1 MQYRPLGRS
10 DLRVSHI
17 GLGTMTWG
25 EQNDEAQA
33 HEQLDAALA
42 AGVNFVDT
50 AEMYPV
56 APRAETYGRTEQIIG
71 SWLARTARRHDIIL
85 ASKVI
90 GPGAFPY
97 VRGGPRLDR
106 SEEHTSELQSLM
118 RISYAVFRLKK
129 K

>member
-42 AGVNFVDT
+42 AGVNFVET

-56 APRAETYGRTEQIIG
+56 APRAETYGRTEQING
-71 SWLARTARRHDIIL
+71 SWVARTARLPDIL
-85 ASKVI
+85 RANQVR
-90 GPGAFPY
+90 GPGPF
-97 VRGGPRLDR
+97 DR
-106 SEEHTSELQSLM
+106 T
-118 RISYAVFRLKK
+118 RVVWG
-129 K
+129 

>member
-1 MQYRPLGRS
+1 MRAPRRTQARTEIRMQYRPLGRS

-50 AEMYPV
+50 AEIDRKSGV
-56 APRAETYGRTEQIIG
+56 SGKGVSVRVDLGGRRFIKQKTKQQIDK
-71 SWLARTARRHDIIL
+71 H
-85 ASKVI
+85 
-90 GPGAFPY
+90 
-97 VRGGPRLDR
+97 
-106 SEEHTSELQSLM
+106 
-118 RISYAVFRLKK
+118 
-129 K
+129 

>member
-1 MQYRPLGRS
+1 MRAPRRTQARTEIRMQYRPLGRS

-50 AEMYPV
+50 AEMYP
-56 APRAETYGRTEQIIG
+56 
-71 SWLARTARRHDIIL
+71 
-85 ASKVI
+85 
-90 GPGAFPY
+90 
-97 VRGGPRLDR
+97 R
-106 SEEHTSELQSLM
+106 SEEHTSELQSQM
-118 RISYAVFRLKK
+118 RISYAVFCLNTKK
-129 K
+129 KYTKIMRVNSQHQ